1 MLNRTI
7 LGTAAIAALLAGPV
21 MAESHEAADTDATT
35 MQSTES
41 TDATADADAA
51 DPAAT
56 EAETGAEETMTA
68 EGAPELGEMV
78 DVDIAEVA
86 AETLTGARVYDQN
99 DKWIGEV
106 SEIIKGADGT
116 ASEAVIDVGGFLGIG
131 EKPVAL
137 SFDDLSIKSAG
148 EGEYTVYV
156 ALTEAEL
163 EALPSYE
170 G

>member
-1 MLNRTI
+1 MLNRTTFGI
-7 LGTAAIAALLAGPV
+7 AAITALLAGPV
-21 MAESHEAADTDATT
+21 MADSHETTDAGATAL
-35 MQSTES
+35 QSTENTES
-41 TDATADADAA
+41 TADA
-51 DPAAT
+51 
-56 EAETGAEETMTA
+56 G
-68 EGAPELGEMV
+68 GAPALGEMV

-86 AETLTGARVYDQN
+86 AETLTGARVYDKN

-106 SEIIKGADGT
+106 SEIIKGSDGT
-116 ASEAVIDVGGFLGIG
+116 ASEAVVDVGGFLGIG

-156 ALTEAEL
+156 DQTEAEL
-163 EALPSYE
+163 EQMPSYE

>member
-56 EAETGAEETMTA
+56 DADETMTA